1 MSHLDEI
8 KKFTSADG
16 VVFTEDKRVL
26 LEYPSRREEEIYI
39 VPEGVVEIGKS
50 AFKDSFFLRE
60 VVLPRGI
67 VSIGKSAFAMCVSL
81 EKIILPE
88 GLLEI
93 DDYAFEDC
101 VSLCDI
107 AIPES
112 FSKFGKNVFKGN
124 EFIEIKVPQ
133 NMSGSWYYK
142 VLGYDNMLLIALSSF
157 EKGTKLIKYICRD
170 KKRAIQKL
178 IELNKIDLIP
188 AFLEKSPK
196 IKLIELNEIIEIVRE
211 AKSTEANAILLD
223 YKKKH
228 YTTRQQELLDQ
239 RIVNIAMG
247 KRDLTVAEYKML
259 FDYSVI
265 DGEIKINKV
274 KIDDPVIEIPE
285 MIGNKRVTMIGKKA
299 IRDKK
304 QLQRV
309 ILPKH
314 IKAIGEKAFEI
325 CHSLSSINLP
335 NGIKSIDRCAFFA
348 CLSLERIDLPTGLEV
363 IENDTFGQCE
373 SLKEIKFPKG
383 LKRIGNM
390 AFYNCTSIKSVS
402 LPNSLLSIGCD
413 AFAGCKAL
421 EEITLPDSLKS
432 VGECAFYGCSS
443 LKTVTIKSKSVRI
456 GKKAF
461 TECKGITTL
470 SLPRYRDPV
479 ARWYFDR
486 FDNVIVSIALEHYD
500 KKTKIVRYI
509 CSKWDKAMS
518 VLDLIKR
525 GDLIVALLEKSPMIS
540 KEVLKAMYERTNSLK
555 IKDYTPEI
563 LKYECLHYGNEKA
576 ILEIDHYK
584 KIFDFYVSGNEI
596 EITRLK
602 SFDQSVEVPERI
614 GNRYVTIIG
623 PQAFKGCRSLR
634 KLILPSSIKAIKKDA
649 FYCCDRLEE
658 INLTEGIEKIDSHAF
673 DRCKSLKSIRLPST
687 IKSIGI
693 KAFKECKSLCD
704 INIPSDIEE
713 IGQSAFENCTSL
725 KGVIRLDTIRRI
737 GEEAFRNC
745 TSLEGLVLPQK
756 ISRIKAKAFE
766 NCTSLQYVDLSE
778 VEIPHLEY
786 EEETYNLGSM
796 IRASMGRENS
806 IAIEYGAFQGC
817 ESLTRV
823 SLPSGP
829 EDIEWDTFRDCRSLK
844 YVSIPEGYKRI
855 AEDAFCGCIA
865 LEEITLPSSI
875 VFLDNKAFNE
885 CSALKNIKRLRKE
898 DN

>member
-26 LEYPSRREEEIYI
+26 LEYPSQRKAEVYI
-39 VPEGVVEIGKS
+39 VPEGVVSIASG
-50 AFKDSFFLRE
+50 AFEDSFFLRE
-60 VVLPRGI
+60 I
-67 VSIGKSAFAMCVSL
+67 V
-81 EKIILPE
+81 LPE
-88 GLLEI
+88 GLLVI
-93 DDYAFEDC
+93 GDHAFDHC
-101 VSLCDI
+101 TNLCDI
-107 AIPES
+107 NIPES
-112 FSKFGKNVFKGN
+112 VYKIGENIFEGDKNV
-124 EFIEIKVPQ
+124 EVEVPK
-133 NMSGSWYYK
+133 NMSGPWYLK
-142 VLGYDNMLLIALSSF
+142 VLGYDNMLLRALSSF

-335 NGIKSIDRCAFFA
+335 NRIKSIGRCAFFA
-348 CLSLERIDLPTGLEV
+348 CLSLEKIDLPTGLEV
-363 IENDTFGQCE
+363 IENDAFGQCE

-402 LPNSLLSIGCD
+402 LPNSLLSIGYD

-421 EEITLPDSLKS
+421 EEITLPNSLKS
-432 VGECAFYGCSS
+432 VGDCAFYGCSS

-470 SLPRYRDPV
+470 SLPRSRDPV

-525 GDLIVALLEKSPMIS
+525 GDLFVALLEKSPMIS

-596 EITRLK
+596 EIIRLK

-614 GNRYVTIIG
+614 GNRCVTIIG
-623 PQAFKGCRSLR
+623 PKAFKGCRSLR
-634 KLILPSSIKAIKKDA
+634 KLVLPSSIKKINRNA
-649 FYCCDRLEE
+649 FKNCP
-658 INLTEGIEKIDSHAF
+658 NLTIYARTEEKQTECVENWNPDN
-673 DRCKSLKSIRLPST
+673 RPS
-687 IKSIGI
+687 
-693 KAFKECKSLCD
+693 
-704 INIPSDIEE
+704 
-713 IGQSAFENCTSL
+713 
-725 KGVIRLDTIRRI
+725 V
-737 GEEAFRNC
+737 
-745 TSLEGLVLPQK
+745 
-756 ISRIKAKAFE
+756 
-766 NCTSLQYVDLSE
+766 
-778 VEIPHLEY
+778 
-786 EEETYNLGSM
+786 
-796 IRASMGRENS
+796 
-806 IAIEYGAFQGC
+806 
-817 ESLTRV
+817 
-823 SLPSGP
+823 
-829 EDIEWDTFRDCRSLK
+829 W
-844 YVSIPEGYKRI
+844 GYK
-855 AEDAFCGCIA
+855 
-865 LEEITLPSSI
+865 
-875 VFLDNKAFNE
+875 
-885 CSALKNIKRLRKE
+885 
-898 DN
+898 